1 MRRKTVGNKVVSVL
15 LAGALA
21 ASLAACGGNTAN
33 TGADAGNNAAD
44 AGTKEDTKSAET
56 ETAADTEESSDAAV
70 ADSGYEAKDLG
81 GRTIKIG
88 LWWDEYWDSN
98 YQSLDDIEAAGGSW
112 TNEETMQMKLDA
124 VRAVEEKWN
133 CKIEWVNLGWDGI
146 IDSINTSVTAGTP
159 DCDIYLTDLQ
169 FGISPVANG
178 YVQKI
183 SDYAPADSDI
193 LTDGTVFTR
202 QNLLGNDDYLFH
214 ESTTIPSVAMYMTYN
229 AAMIDSL
236 GLEAPESLAE
246 KGEWTWDKFAEYAK
260 ACTQDTDGDGN
271 MDVYG
276 YGSAWTLTVQGF
288 CASNNAAIAD
298 SSTEGLSDPKT
309 VEAFNFID
317 QLYNVDK
324 SARPYQ
330 DDWNNDLLAFSS
342 GKVAFAFAQP
352 WILIQEIDNHDF
364 DMRICP
370 APVGPSGDGSMTP
383 AMITNNYM
391 IPVGVEDA
399 TSVYCVFEEMM
410 NWYHDDISY
419 RDDPEWF
426 ESGFVDEDQVT
437 LANKLGALA
446 NNDLWNS
453 IDSEGAVSKVFYGDV
468 VNGDSTVSQAIE
480 SNKQILQDEIDTLK
494 IQ

>member
-202 QNLLGNDDYLFH
+202 QNLLGN
-214 ESTTIPSVAMYMTYN
+214 
-229 AAMIDSL
+229 
-236 GLEAPESLAE
+236 
-246 KGEWTWDKFAEYAK
+246 
-260 ACTQDTDGDGN
+260 
-271 MDVYG
+271 VY
-276 YGSAWTLTVQGF
+276 
-288 CASNNAAIAD
+288 D
-298 SSTEGLSDPKT
+298 
-309 VEAFNFID
+309 
-317 QLYNVDK
+317 
-324 SARPYQ
+324 
-330 DDWNNDLLAFSS
+330 
-342 GKVAFAFAQP
+342 
-352 WILIQEIDNHDF
+352 IQCSHDRF
-364 DMRICP
+364 FRFR
-370 APVGPSGDGSMTP
+370 GTG
-383 AMITNNYM
+383 
-391 IPVGVEDA
+391 
-399 TSVYCVFEEMM
+399 
-410 NWYHDDISY
+410 ISC
-419 RDDPEWF
+419 
-426 ESGFVDEDQVT
+426 
-437 LANKLGALA
+437 
-446 NNDLWNS
+446 
-453 IDSEGAVSKVFYGDV
+453 
-468 VNGDSTVSQAIE
+468 
-480 SNKQILQDEIDTLK
+480 
-494 IQ
+494 